1 MGYFDLGSHSRSV
14 VTSSSD
20 AQLWFDRGLIWLY
33 AYHHEEALACF
44 KRALAADP
52 DCAMA
57 HWGIA
62 YAVGPNYNKPWASF
76 EVEEKAATVA
86 CSQASVAA
94 AAALADRQN
103 PADRALIEAL
113 AKRCPSDP
121 VEDFAP
127 WNDGFAAAMRDVRH
141 AYPADLDIA
150 ALTAEAMM
158 NRTPWQLWDLPN
170 GRPAEGAD
178 TIEALTVLEAAIARP
193 GGWDHPGLLHMYI
206 HLMEM
211 SPNPERALRHGDCL
225 ASLVPDAGHL
235 IHMGSHI
242 DVLCGDYTRVVERNA
257 RAIEADHRWVARE
270 GAENFYSVYRCHNY
284 HFKIYGAMFL
294 AQSAPALETADEL
307 AASLTEPL
315 LRPMAD
321 WFEAF
326 VPMKQHVL
334 IRFGMWQ
341 EILEQALP
349 EDEELYAMTTALM
362 RYARTVALA
371 NLGEIARA
379 EAERD
384 AFLEAKAAVPES
396 RMLFNNTCIDI
407 LGIAKAMMLGE
418 LAYHSGD
425 FELGFDHLRHAV
437 HLEDT
442 LPYDEPW
449 GWMQPVRHALAALL
463 LVQDRVEEAEAVYR
477 EDLGLGGQ
485 LPRAQMH
492 PDNLWSLR
500 GLMDCLDRRGAAEAP
515 EGRLVQQ
522 RLNLAAARADLSVG
536 VSCFCAARSR

>member
-1 MGYFDLGSHSRSV
+1 MSYFDLGSHSRSV
-14 VTSSSD
+14 ATSSPD

-33 AYHHEEALACF
+33 AYHHEEAAACF
-44 KRALAADP
+44 ERALAADP

-62 YAVGPNYNKPWASF
+62 YAVGPNYNKPWDSF
-76 EVEEKAATVA
+76 ETEEKAAAVA
-86 CSQASVAA
+86 RAQSSLVA
-94 AAALADRQN
+94 AAALADSQH

-113 AKRCPSDP
+113 PKRCPLDP
-121 VEDFAP
+121 VEEFAP
-127 WNDGFAAAMRDVRH
+127 WNDGFAAAMRDVQN

-158 NRTPWQLWDLPN
+158 NRTPWQLWDLPK

-178 TIEALTVLEAAIARP
+178 TIEALSLLEAAIAQP
-193 GGWDHPGLLHMYI
+193 EGWDHPGLLHMYI

-211 SPNPERALRHGDCL
+211 SPHPERALRHGDRL
-225 ASLVPDAGHL
+225 RTLVPDAGHL

-242 DVLCGDYTRVVERNA
+242 DVLCGDYIGVVEANT
-257 RAIEADHRWVARE
+257 RAIGADRRWVARE
-270 GAENFYSVYRCHNY
+270 GAEGFYTVYRCHNY

-294 AQSAPALETADEL
+294 AQSGPALETADEL
-307 AASLTEPL
+307 AASLPEPL

-334 IRFGMWQ
+334 IRFGMWR
-341 EILEQALP
+341 EIVERTLP
-349 EDEELYAMTTALM
+349 EDAELYAMTTALM
-362 RYARTVALA
+362 RYARAVALA
-371 NLGEIARA
+371 NLGEIACA

-384 AFLEAKAAVPES
+384 AFFVARAAVPES
-396 RMLFNNTCIDI
+396 RMLFNNTCLEI
-407 LGIAKAMMLGE
+407 LGIAEAMMLGE

-425 FELGFDHLRHAV
+425 SESGFDHLRHAV

-463 LVQDRVEEAEAVYR
+463 LAQGRIEEAEAVYR
-477 EDLGLGGQ
+477 EDLGLGGH
-485 LPRAQMH
+485 LPRAQVH
-492 PDNLWSLR
+492 PDNLWSLW
-500 GLMDCLDRRGAAEAP
+500 GLMDCLDRRGAAETP
-515 EGRLVQQ
+515 EGRLIHQ
-522 RLNLAAARADLSVG
+522 RLNLAVARADLPVD
-536 VSCFCAARSR
+536 VSCFCAARGQ